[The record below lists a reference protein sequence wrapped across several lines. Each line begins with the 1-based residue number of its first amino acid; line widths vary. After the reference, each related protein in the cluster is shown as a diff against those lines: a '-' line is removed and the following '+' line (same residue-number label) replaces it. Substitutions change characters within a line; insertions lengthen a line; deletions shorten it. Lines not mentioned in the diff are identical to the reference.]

1 MDEIMSFTPENEES
15 KRKRPVWQ
23 VVAIASV
30 VVLAVA
36 AFLWLVIDP
45 FAKPSYATF
54 EGSTVMVVVNE
65 SRNEKSIPI
74 APEEK
79 LTLRDGTPIPLT
91 VTLVKADLRDMT
103 VTVMFNKSL
112 YLDGK
117 AVDRVTFC
125 YDETVTLIASPDG
138 DADTVQLRM
147 DLPTVFM
154 EECGESDP
162 VTCLAGEGATVR
174 LYDHYYAWHYGETA
188 EEVSYGTY
196 TKEEDTLILT
206 EQAGLTRYVFQEQDG
221 VYTYDRRTSYRHDRA
236 HTPPL
241 HKGDILRFL
250 YAFERAHDTASDHYT
265 YSVLND
271 AGEVLVGGVTE
282 NYRNV
287 SAKLVESDLLCVSAS
302 QVTAQTVVGRSMVAL
317 PLISE
322 DEMLHGTAQYI
333 DLNSGVCSEV
343 YEYVQCTTDGGIA
356 HVVTE
361 DGQASVVYEPIP
373 FCDHPIPKMLTVPLE
388 GVTTVADVDMQVYAE
403 SGRLI
408 VDCDGAQGRTVTVLR
423 EDGTPCTDPLVTVG
437 DTLREYA
444 GIAFFTVVD
453 HTAIREILLFGVRS
467 AYVYKDGVYLP
478 LSDAF
483 TDAEDLYEKVLAD
496 IEAGI
501 ATRTSWENGVGFT
514 AHYGDDRHTITV
526 VREGEDCEVYV
537 GVTPTAEQVDNMLT
551 QYNYR

>member
-23 VVAIASV
+23 VVAIVSA

-45 FAKPSYATF
+45 FAKPFYATF
-54 EGSTVMVVVNE
+54 EGSTVVVSEDE
-65 SRNEKSIPI
+65 SNNGKPLSIE
-74 APEEK
+74 PEAK
-79 LTLRDGTPIPLT
+79 ISMRDGTPIPLT

-112 YLDGK
+112 YRDDE

-125 YDETVTLIASPDG
+125 YDETVMLTTSTQADAQTLYFFVMLPQVIRELRG
-138 DADTVQLRM
+138 D
-147 DLPTVFM
+147 
-154 EECGESDP
+154 SDP
-162 VTCLAGEGATVR
+162 VTCLAGEGTTVR
-174 LYDHYYAWHYGETA
+174 LYDHYYAWHYGKTA

-196 TKEEDTLILT
+196 TKEDDTLILT
-206 EQAGLTRYVFQEQDG
+206 EQAGLTRYVFQEKDG
-221 VYTYDRRTSYRHDRA
+221 VYTYDRRASYRHDRA
-236 HTPPL
+236 HTPSL
-241 HKGDILRFL
+241 HKGDTLRFL
-250 YAFERAHDTASDHYT
+250 YAFERAHDAASDRYT
-265 YSVLND
+265 YSVLNY

-282 NYRNV
+282 HYSNV
-287 SAKLVESDLLCVSAS
+287 GAKLVEPDLLCVSAS

-322 DEMLHGTAQYI
+322 DEMLRGTAQYI
-333 DLNSGVCSEV
+333 DLNSGACSEV
-343 YEYVQCTTDGGIA
+343 YENVRCTTDGGIA

-361 DGQASVVYEPIP
+361 DGQAAVVYEPIP
-373 FCDHPIPKMLTVPLE
+373 FCDHPIPKALTVPLE
-388 GVTTVADVDMQVYAE
+388 GVTTVADVDVQVYAE
-403 SGRLI
+403 NGRLI
-408 VDCDGAQGRTVTVLR
+408 VDYKNGEKRTVTVLN
-423 EDGTPCTDPLVTVG
+423 EDGTPCTDPLVTAG
-437 DTLREYA
+437 DTLREYE
-444 GIAFFTVVD
+444 GVAFFTVVD

-467 AYVYKDGVYLP
+467 AYVYRDGVYLP

-483 TDAEDLYEKVLAD
+483 TDAEDLYKKVLVD

-501 ATRTSWENGVGFT
+501 ATRTSWENGAGFT

-526 VREGEDCEVYV
+526 AGEGEDHDVYV
-537 GVTPTAEQVDNMLT
+537 GVIPTAEQVDNMLT